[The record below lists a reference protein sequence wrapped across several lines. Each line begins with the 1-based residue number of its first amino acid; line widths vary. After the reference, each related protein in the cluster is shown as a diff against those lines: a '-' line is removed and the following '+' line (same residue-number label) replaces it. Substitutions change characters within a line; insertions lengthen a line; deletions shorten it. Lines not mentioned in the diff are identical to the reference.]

1 MTEGTLE
8 LHNAS
13 SKRPFLRFKEAHTM
27 ESDGKMRM
35 LRILEL
41 LRGETD
47 EQHPLSTAQIER
59 TLRERWG
66 LEAYRI
72 TIQKDIAALV
82 AAGYEIETI
91 RSTQNRYY
99 FSGRLFELP
108 ELKLLIDAV
117 ESSKF
122 ITEKKSRVLTEKLTT
137 LAGVNQAASLKRN
150 ISIADRVKAG
160 NEQIYYIMDALNDAI
175 NQRRKVRFLYFEYD
189 GKKRRKLKNGGEPHV
204 LSPYTLTW
212 NGDFYYVVGWSDKHG
227 KIATFRVDRIYDVP
241 TVLPDRAVPK
251 PKQYSI
257 GDFAEKAFQLFDS
270 EHAQVELLC
279 ENSMMNTVLDHFGEK
294 VKVRKA
300 DDEHFT
306 FTAEVS
312 VSPTFFAWIF
322 TFGGKISILGP
333 QSVRDVYAEL
343 LKKAKD

>member
-1 MTEGTLE
+1 
-8 LHNAS
+8 
-13 SKRPFLRFKEAHTM
+13 M

-41 LRGETD
+41 LKNETD
-47 EQHPLSTAQIER
+47 ERHPISTAEIER
-59 TLRERWG
+59 ILKERWG
-66 LEAYRI
+66 LDAYRI
-72 TIQKDIAALV
+72 TIQKDIAALC

-91 RSTQNRYY
+91 RSTQNKYY
-99 FSGRLFELP
+99 LSGRLFELP

-137 LAGVNQAASLKRN
+137 LASINEAGQLRRN

-175 NQRRKVRFLYFEYD
+175 NTKKKVRFLYFEYD
-189 GKKRRKLKNGGEPHV
+189 GKKRRQLKNGGVPYV

-227 KIATFRVDRIYDVP
+227 KIATFRVDRIFEVP
-241 TVLPDRAVPK
+241 TILPDKAVPR

-270 EHAQVELLC
+270 EHARVQLLC
-279 ENSMMNTVLDHFGEK
+279 ENSMMNTVIDHFGDK
-294 VKVRKA
+294 VKTQKT
-300 DDEHFT
+300 DEEHFQ

-312 VSPTFFAWIF
+312 VSPTFFAWVF
-322 TFGGKISILGP
+322 MFGGRIKILSP
-333 QSVRDVYAEL
+333 QSVKDAYAEL
-343 LKKAKD
+343 IKKSVE

>member
-1 MTEGTLE
+1 
-8 LHNAS
+8 
-13 SKRPFLRFKEAHTM
+13 M

-41 LRGETD
+41 LRNETD
-47 EQHPLSTAQIER
+47 ERHPLSTAQIE
-59 TLRERWG
+59 TILRERWG

-72 TIQKDIAALV
+72 TIQKDIAALC

-91 RSTQNRYY
+91 RSTQNKYY

-108 ELKLLIDAV
+108 ELKLLVDAV

-137 LAGVNQAASLKRN
+137 LASINEAGQLRRN

-175 NQRRKVRFLYFEYD
+175 NLKRKVRFLYFEYD
-189 GKKRRKLKNGGEPHV
+189 GKKHRQLKNGGEPYT

-212 NGDFYYVVGWSDKHG
+212 NGDFDYVVGWSEKHS
-227 KIATFRVDRIYDVP
+227 KIATFRVDRIYEVP
-241 TVLPDRAVPK
+241 TVLPEKAMLR

-270 EHAQVELLC
+270 EHAHVELLC
-279 ENSMMNTVLDHFGEK
+279 ENAMMNTVLDHFGTK
-294 VKVRKA
+294 IRVKTI
-300 DDEHFT
+300 DEEHFS

-322 TFGGKISILGP
+322 EFGGKIKILGP
-333 QSVRDVYAEL
+333 QSVKDAYQEL
-343 LKKAKD
+343 VKKAME

>member
-1 MTEGTLE
+1 
-8 LHNAS
+8 
-13 SKRPFLRFKEAHTM
+13 M
-27 ESDGKMRM
+27 ENDGKMRM

-41 LRGETD
+41 LQKETD
-47 EQHPLSTAQIER
+47 AEHPISTAEIER

-72 TIQKDIAALV
+72 TIQKDIAALI

-91 RSTQNRYY
+91 RSTQNKYY
-99 FSGRLFELP
+99 LASRLFELP

-137 LAGVNQAASLKRN
+137 LGSTNEAGQLRRN

-175 NQRRKVRFLYFEYD
+175 NLKRKVRFLYFEFD
-189 GKKRRKLKNGGEPHV
+189 GKKRRKLKNDGEPYV

-212 NGDFYYVVGWSDKHG
+212 NGDFYYVVGWSDKHV
-227 KIATFRVDRIYDVP
+227 KIATFRVDRIYEVP
-241 TVLPDRAVPK
+241 TVLPDRAVPR

-270 EHAQVELLC
+270 EHAHVELLC
-279 ENSMMNTVLDHFGEK
+279 ENAMMNTVLDHFGDK
-294 VKVRKA
+294 VRPRKA
-300 DDEHFT
+300 DEEHFT
-306 FTAEVS
+306 VTAEVS
-312 VSPTFFAWIF
+312 VSPTFFAWVF
-322 TFGGKISILGP
+322 EFGGKIRILSP
-333 QSVRDVYAEL
+333 QSVKDAYGEL
-343 LKKAKD
+343 IKKAMD

>member
-1 MTEGTLE
+1 
-8 LHNAS
+8 
-13 SKRPFLRFKEAHTM
+13 M
-27 ESDGKMRM
+27 ENDGKMRM

-41 LRGETD
+41 LQKETD
-47 EQHPLSTAQIER
+47 AEHPISTAEIEH

-72 TIQKDIAALV
+72 TIQKDIAALI

-91 RSTQNRYY
+91 RSTQNKYY
-99 FSGRLFELP
+99 LASRLFELP

-137 LAGVNQAASLKRN
+137 LGSRNEAGQLRRN
-150 ISIADRVKAG
+150 ISISDRVKAG

-175 NQRRKVRFLYFEYD
+175 NAKRKVRFLYFEYD
-189 GKKRRKLKNGGEPHV
+189 GKKRRKLKNGGEPYV

-212 NGDFYYVVGWSDKHG
+212 NGDFYYVVGWSDKHS
-227 KIATFRVDRIYDVP
+227 KIATFRVDRIHEVP
-241 TVLPDRAVPK
+241 TVLQARAVPK

-279 ENSMMNTVLDHFGEK
+279 ENAMMNTVLDHFGDK
-294 VKVRKA
+294 VKTRKA
-300 DDEHFT
+300 DDEHFA

-322 TFGGKISILGP
+322 EFGGKIKIISP
-333 QSVRDVYAEL
+333 QSVKDAYGEL
-343 LKKAKD
+343 VRKAME